1 MNKRT
6 SSSKTAKKRPGNSK
20 DAITASAEVAKLTVA
35 VGEMVPLVGGFVK
48 GLGGVALVL
57 LTNLEQFEKNKEDV
71 EELAKDI
78 IDVLIIARD
87 AGIKVSAV
95 PDGHEGVTDIEDLRK
110 ACLEFQEFL
119 GDLTTQVIDMNRSQ
133 KGPWKNIKQFITS
146 RNVKEE
152 ISGHRQAMEA
162 AKSKLLLSLTLSS
175 NASISHVKH
184 GITSLQY
191 SQTDLITMA
200 SDIQRDVSDIRAN
213 TRGTVINNK
222 FHNLLYADIQLRE
235 IWTQDD
241 LIGSVDNPTRRTGE
255 VIKFTAD
262 VATSSRV
269 MVVKEYSGDVGLAE
283 WKKQLEIHSLAGR
296 HPNLRQLYGVI
307 QSGPTPSLIFYGN
320 AGEMALKDFPKL
332 FDKHLESLAHTVLT
346 HAFHSAF
353 RFSLTRLQVTFG
365 FNDVRC
371 TSDGRLL
378 FDDLQL
384 SPAWDKLYIKNLADL
399 FRPASPDIRHSLDS
413 FMRRRQKPVIAK
425 EHLMSYY
432 DIISVVASLHS
443 NVYFPLERDI
453 MFGKIFISDTL
464 SDRHFLVDCV
474 EDEPLPVRI
483 LIIPEPEAET
493 LLELSSSLWRYTL
506 PENIGTIELTCAM
519 SLTTEAKRE
528 CFFRWFSQG
537 TRILAQVCK
546 ESNGSRTQLIISQI
560 TQRYFQVRIEADSN
574 CEPSNVPYLF
584 IATTLPTEE
593 HGVYVPEVYLSS
605 DPHGARLGAL
615 DDHYAYSVTDIG
627 RDVLLHR
634 PVSLECS
641 TLIHKI
647 CGFHPASLEIARYL
661 NQPELAM
668 HLIQDEA
675 MNMEM
680 SRSITACFSIP
691 EAAMTVPWEQ
701 VKAYS
706 EMHEGLEMGTLELQ
720 DFNHDSLREAQI
732 YEINS
737 DDRIDHNVAQ
747 GACVGSLT
755 SESSAQGIVPI
766 SRVSLGIYILGGIVT
781 VLVDS
786 PLVRVLLVLGLFIYS
801 WVYYNAGF

>member
-1 MNKRT
+1 MNKPT
-6 SSSKTAKKRPGNSK
+6 YSSKTVKKRSGNSK
-20 DAITASAEVAKLTVA
+20 DAITASAEAAKLAVA

-57 LTNLEQFEKNKEDV
+57 LTNLEQSEKNKEDV

-87 AGIKVSAV
+87 AGIKVSTV

-133 KGPWKNIKQFITS
+133 KGPWKSIRQFTTS
-146 RNVKEE
+146 RNVKEK

-191 SQTDLITMA
+191 SQTDLIAMA
-200 SDIQRDVSDIRAN
+200 SDIQRDVSHIRAN

-269 MVVKEYSGDVGLAE
+269 MVVKEYSGDLGLEA
-283 WKKQLEIHSLAGR
+283 WKEQLEIHNLAGR

-320 AGEMALKDFPKL
+320 AGEVALKDFPKL
-332 FDKHLESLAHTVLT
+332 FDKHLESLAHTAST

-371 TSDGRLL
+371 TPDGRLL

-413 FMRRRQKPVIAK
+413 FMRRRQEPVIAK
-425 EHLMSYY
+425 EHLLSYY

-506 PENIGTIELTCAM
+506 PENIGTIELTCSM

-528 CFFRWFSQG
+528 RFFRWFSQG
-537 TRILAQVCK
+537 TRILGQVCK
-546 ESNGSRTQLIISQI
+546 ESNGSRAQLIISQI

-574 CEPSNVPYLF
+574 REPSSVPYLF

-593 HGVYVPEVYLSS
+593 HRVYVPAVYLSS
-605 DPHGARLGAL
+605 DPHGARPGAL
-615 DDHYAYSVTDIG
+615 DNHYACSVTDIG

-641 TLIHKI
+641 TLFHKI

-661 NQPELAM
+661 NQPELAI

-675 MNMEM
+675 MNMEI

-706 EMHEGLEMGTLELQ
+706 EMLEGLEMDTLELQ
-720 DFNHDSLREAQI
+720 DLHHDPLREAQI

-747 GACVGSLT
+747 GASVGSLT
-755 SESSAQGIVPI
+755 SESSSQVIAPI
-766 SRVSLGIYILGGIVT
+766 SRVSLGVYILGGIVT

-786 PLVRVLLVLGLFIYS
+786 PLVRVLLVLGLSIYS
-801 WVYYNAGF
+801 WVYHNAGF

>member
-1 MNKRT
+1 MNKPT
-6 SSSKTAKKRPGNSK
+6 SSSKTAKKRSGNSGG
-20 DAITASAEVAKLTVA
+20 AITASAEVAKLAVA

-87 AGIKVSAV
+87 VGIKVSTVA
-95 PDGHEGVTDIEDLRK
+95 DGHEGVTDIEDLRK
-110 ACLEFQEFL
+110 ACSEFQEFL

-152 ISGHRQAMEA
+152 INGHRQTMEA
-162 AKSKLLLSLTLSS
+162 AKSKLLLSLTLRS

-184 GITSLQY
+184 GITSLRY

-200 SDIQRDVSDIRAN
+200 SDIQRDVSHIRAN

-269 MVVKEYSGDVGLAE
+269 MVVKEYSGDLGLAA

-307 QSGPTPSLIFYGN
+307 QSGSTPSLIFYGN

-332 FDKHLESLAHTVLT
+332 FDKHLESLAHMVLT

-371 TSDGRLL
+371 TPDGRLL
-378 FDDLQL
+378 FDDLQS

-399 FRPASPDIRHSLDS
+399 FRPASSDIQDSLDS
-413 FMRRRQKPVIAK
+413 FMRRRQEPVIAK
-425 EHLMSYY
+425 EHLLSYY
-432 DIISVVASLHS
+432 DIISVVASLHG
-443 NVYFPLERDI
+443 NVCPPLERNT
-453 MFGKIFISDTL
+453 MFGKFFISDTL

-483 LIIPEPEAET
+483 LILPEPEAET
-493 LLELSSSLWRYTL
+493 LLELSSSLWR
-506 PENIGTIELTCAM
+506 
-519 SLTTEAKRE
+519 
-528 CFFRWFSQG
+528 
-537 TRILAQVCK
+537 
-546 ESNGSRTQLIISQI
+546 
-560 TQRYFQVRIEADSN
+560 
-574 CEPSNVPYLF
+574 
-584 IATTLPTEE
+584 
-593 HGVYVPEVYLSS
+593 
-605 DPHGARLGAL
+605 
-615 DDHYAYSVTDIG
+615 
-627 RDVLLHR
+627 
-634 PVSLECS
+634 
-641 TLIHKI
+641 
-647 CGFHPASLEIARYL
+647 
-661 NQPELAM
+661 
-668 HLIQDEA
+668 
-675 MNMEM
+675 
-680 SRSITACFSIP
+680 
-691 EAAMTVPWEQ
+691 
-701 VKAYS
+701 
-706 EMHEGLEMGTLELQ
+706 
-720 DFNHDSLREAQI
+720 
-732 YEINS
+732 
-737 DDRIDHNVAQ
+737 
-747 GACVGSLT
+747 
-755 SESSAQGIVPI
+755 
-766 SRVSLGIYILGGIVT
+766 
-781 VLVDS
+781 
-786 PLVRVLLVLGLFIYS
+786 
-801 WVYYNAGF
+801 